1 MKKII
6 LFSLLVLF
14 VFASTTVY
22 AAEKYSLG
30 ASHVALK
37 VDYIYFVEDVFRADM
52 KDGVYVGLEA
62 YYGILPNIYLGME
75 SGYATAGN
83 KDKVNFEGDKIRV
96 HVDTD
101 FVPIELNLKY
111 VIEAT
116 PSFLISVG
124 GGASYSWLKVRAKSS
139 AIGLKVTNDDFI
151 WGGQLFADLT
161 YKMSDQWFIGLNGKY
176 QFTEDMTIKVGDFK
190 SSAKANNWRGGA
202 QVGLIF

>member
-6 LFSLLVLF
+6 LCSLLVLF

-30 ASHVALK
+30 SSHVALK

-62 YYGILPNIYLGME
+62 YYGILPNIYIGME

-83 KDKVNFEGDKIRV
+83 TDKVRYDFDKIKV
-96 HVDTD
+96 DVDTD

-111 VIEAT
+111 VMEVT
-116 PSFLISVG
+116 PSFIVSLG
-124 GGASYSWLKVRAKSS
+124 GGPSYNWLKVRAKSGEFK
-139 AIGLKVTNDDFI
+139 ITEDDFI

-176 QFTEDMTIKVGDFK
+176 QFTDDMTIARGDYR

-202 QVGLIF
+202 QIGLMF